1 MGAQAG
7 SFFEDPR
14 KLPILLGKQGVDC
27 GRPELGQKARTHCPV
42 DLGQRRPGQPL
53 ERRDG
58 DFLADLGTSL
68 SDARAYPRA
77 DKRHQYSGTHLLR
90 IDVVPAPVSGVVNCG
105 SCQLRARVSARP

>member
-1 MGAQAG
+1 MHQQLGAQAG

-68 SDARAYPRA
+68 SDARAYP
-77 DKRHQYSGTHLLR
+77 
-90 IDVVPAPVSGVVNCG
+90 VPTSDTSTAVRTSSELTWYP
-105 SCQLRARVSARP
+105 RR